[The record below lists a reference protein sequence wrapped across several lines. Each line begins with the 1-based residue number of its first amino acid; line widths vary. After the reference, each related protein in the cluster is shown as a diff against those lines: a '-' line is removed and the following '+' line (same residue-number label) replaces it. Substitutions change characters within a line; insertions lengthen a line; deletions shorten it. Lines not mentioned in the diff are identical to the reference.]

1 MYELQV
7 TESWNL
13 LPSRNLNAKKLPN
26 VGAAACS
33 MSRAP
38 QTTTFPPIPGNEN
51 IITSPGQLECTN
63 PSTLQFESFGK
74 YTWMEIPI
82 PKTLEDF

>member
-1 MYELQV
+1 MGELQV

-13 LPSRNLNAKKLPN
+13 LPSRNLNAKKLPK

-33 MSRAP
+33 MSKAP
-38 QTTTFPPIPGNEN
+38 QTTIFPPIPGNEK
-51 IITSPGQLECTN
+51 IITSPGQLEFTN
-63 PSTLQFESFGK
+63 PSILQFESFGK
-74 YTWMEIPI
+74 YTWLEIPR